1 MNINFFDLV
10 FIKRIKYFLRK
21 KNIFSSSN
29 NKIYFLRKKI
39 YFPGFILYI
48 YIALFFIALCNA
60 LFSTFIGIC
69 QFLLNIKGVFEAFLN
84 SFKIK

>member
-10 FIKRIKYFLRK
+10 FIKRIKYFLH
-21 KNIFSSSN
+21 
-29 NKIYFLRKKI
+29 KKI
-39 YFPGFILYI
+39 FFQALIIRFIFFVKKYIFQALFYI